1 MAPGNRVIAWKRSST
16 GWRRKRVKLRPP
28 GTCADQPASVRFNVD
43 DIERTRRHVRRILIR
58 APRCCD
64 DDSPH
69 ATVPPPSPT
78 CRMPWP

>member
-1 MAPGNRVIAWKRSST
+1 MAPGNRVIECKRSST
-16 GWRRKRVKLRPP
+16 GGTGTLRNARGP
-28 GTCADQPASVRFNVD
+28 GSCPDQPASVRFNAD
-43 DIERTRRHVRRILIR
+43 DIERTRGTCAPILIR

-64 DDSPH
+64 DDSPR